1 MISAQIDIQ
10 INTNYTSQLTCLLAK
25 FPSIFASQAR
35 PAKTSENNET
45 EFYPPLLSCASMKCP
60 PALQRAP
67 GWDFQAAQGTGRTL
81 GSLASPHLFS
91 SPLSAQPFK
100 HNSSNSLWV
109 APLSVHLWTKI
120 KKRSRAMVQC
130 LAGFSSYSGI
140 HSSLNCSEG
149 WGQLLTL
156 ISARKEPQKFSLA
169 QR

>member
-1 MISAQIDIQ
+1 MSDSTTATLFSFILRGIFLKKLISAQIDIQ

-45 EFYPPLLSCASMKCP
+45 EFDPPLLSCACMKCP
-60 PALQRAP
+60 PASQRAP

-81 GSLASPHLFS
+81 GSLASPHLHS
-91 SPLSAQPFK
+91 LPLSAQPFK

-120 KKRSRAMVQC
+120 KKNDQGQWCSALQVSAPVQE
-130 LAGFSSYSGI
+130 SI
-140 HSSLNCSEG
+140 PH
-149 WGQLLTL
+149 
-156 ISARKEPQKFSLA
+156 
-169 QR
+169 